1 MLSEKSPSGELDEYN
16 QKRLNKITVKLLY
29 YARAID
35 TKIFMALKSLAAVQ
49 KKLIIETAKQITQ
62 FINYRATH
70 PDEITEYKKS
80 GMILHIYS
88 DASYISEPEARSR
101 ARGYFFLGPNYKTP
115 IQEMPPENRPVHVE
129 CSIMRNVMASAT
141 EAELGGLFENCQK

>member
-16 QKRLNKITVKLLY
+16 QKIINKITVKLLY

-35 TKIFMALKSLAAVQ
+35 TKMLMALKSLAAVQ

-101 ARGYFFLGPNYKTP
+101 VRGYF
-115 IQEMPPENRPVHVE
+115 
-129 CSIMRNVMASAT
+129 S
-141 EAELGGLFENCQK
+141 